1 MGNPTRALLSRGH
14 QPVSGGA
21 GPRRRGPNSSAGGG
35 GRGFCHCLRVCA
47 SWRTGSGA
55 TAVDRDLEA
64 RERTGLLTDRPS
76 GTSAFLTWAVPMR
89 PDGSSGSLPEKAKK
103 RRQICS
109 PSSDLRSRTAA
120 RRTRALNKGPH
131 RISDGDAV
139 AQPQS
144 HPAPATWATQRG
156 NPLPAWQQPLAPRPE
171 PWGRNDLLAPQRR
184 TNLISVPRFWKTKPG
199 DLTKAQ
205 KRSRVCASGAPGP
218 QPGQERARA
227 SRGPRRGPRLG
238 VGMERPLVART
249 PARLEGCAAG
259 RRN

>member
-1 MGNPTRALLSRGH
+1 MAHRKRGDRSRSRPGGPGEDRAANR
-14 QPVSGGA
+14 
-21 GPRRRGPNSSAGGG
+21 PR
-35 GRGFCHCLRVCA
+35 
-47 SWRTGSGA
+47 
-55 TAVDRDLEA
+55 
-64 RERTGLLTDRPS
+64 S

-89 PDGSSGSLPEKAKK
+89 PDGSSGSLQEKAKK

-120 RRTRALNKGPH
+120 RRTRSLDKGPH

-199 DLTKAQ
+199 DHTKAQ
-205 KRSRVCASGAPGP
+205 KRSRGCASGAPDP

-227 SRGPRRGPRLG
+227 SRDPKRGPRLG
-238 VGMERPLVART
+238 VEVERLWWPGLRPDWKGARLGART
-249 PARLEGCAAG
+249 ERHPGLARRQRSEASLRVWAL
-259 RRN
+259 